1 MVFSVSHSLE
11 IIATKIETV
20 RQDLGVRSRTLIR
33 LPKLV
38 CTSKVQFS
46 DILSPEI
53 KNELEMNIQSWCT
66 SSKQSNCGTWISVS
80 FVEKSFPDFR
90 SQRKTVDCGRQSQLL
105 RRYTGLII
113 ASSALY
119 VYRTTNFTCPKVS
132 VSAWFCLC
140 VCHTFLNK
148 THALKVN

>member
-1 MVFSVSHSLE
+1 MVFSVSDFLK

-38 CTSKVQFS
+38 CTGIRPRSRVQFS
-46 DILSPEI
+46 DVLSPEI

-66 SSKQSNCGTWISVS
+66 SSKQGNCGTWISVS
-80 FVEKSFPDFR
+80 FVEKSFSDFR
-90 SQRKTVDCGRQSQLL
+90 SQRKTVDYGRQSQLL

-113 ASSALY
+113 ARSALY
-119 VYRTTNFTCPKVS
+119 VHRTTKFTCPKVS
-132 VSAWFCLC
+132 VSA
-140 VCHTFLNK
+140 
-148 THALKVN
+148 